1 MLKQLEYDEFLG
13 NPKQWTLAGLTLGQ
27 VNLLVGQN
35 ATGKTRCLNIL
46 HNLAIQLS
54 GKAKNPLRD
63 CRFRIQLEEEDTSIT
78 YVLRYVDGSIA
89 EEMFCRGEETLLQ
102 RGEDGKGK
110 MHFQKLNQPVEIELP
125 RGDLAASR
133 RDSIQHPFLEPLH
146 KWADNLRHYLFG
158 STMGK
163 DHIAIVVPDSRAR
176 SDAADVNRVIGF
188 YRRACKEFPDTFK
201 HTVMEEMQR
210 VGYAISD
217 IGTKAPSDIEFSPPP
232 PGEPTILYV
241 HERDLETKTEQFSMS
256 AGMFRALSII
266 IHINYTLRLENP
278 SCILIDDIGEGLD
291 FGRSKELI
299 TLLIEKVQATDAQ
312 LIMSSNDRF
321 VMNAVP
327 LQYWSVLSRQGGDVT
342 VRNWDNSRKL
352 FEDFQLTGLNNFD
365 FLASGFAD
373 RETANAE

>member
-13 NPKQWTLAGLTLGQ
+13 KPKQWSLAGLTLGQ

-35 ATGKTRCLNIL
+35 AIGKTRCLNIL

-63 CRFRIQLEEEDTSIT
+63 CRFRIQLEEADTSIT

-89 EEMFCRGEETLLQ
+89 EETFRRGKETLLE
-102 RGEDGKGK
+102 RGEDGKGE
-110 MHFQKLNQPVEIELP
+110 MHFQKLKHPVEIELP

-146 KWADNLRHYLFG
+146 KWADNLRHYDFG
-158 STMGK
+158 SSMGRG
-163 DHIAIVVPDSRAR
+163 HIAIIVPNSRAR
-176 SDAADVNRVIGF
+176 SDAIDVNRVIGL
-188 YRRACKEFPDTFK
+188 YRRGCKEFPDTFK
-201 HTVMEEMQR
+201 KTVMEEMQR
-210 VGYAISD
+210 VGYAVSD
-217 IGTKAPSDIEFSPPP
+217 IGTKAPSGIEISPPP

-241 HERDLETKTEQFSMS
+241 HESDLETKTEQFSMS
-256 AGMFRALSII
+256 SGMFRALSMI
-266 IHINYTLRLENP
+266 IHINYTLRFEHP
-278 SCILIDDIGEGLD
+278 SSILIDDIGEGLD
-291 FGRSKELI
+291 FDRSKELI
-299 TLLIEKVQATDAQ
+299 TLLIEKIQATDTQ
-312 LIMSSNDRF
+312 LILTSNDRF

-327 LQYWSVLSRQGGDVT
+327 LQYLSVLSRQGGNVT
-342 VRNWDNSRKL
+342 VRNWDNSRRL

-373 RETANAE
+373 RESANAG